1 MDMVEQNKKQS
12 QPLTLEQL
20 LHVKRAERPDREFWD
35 RFERELHQKQLSALV
50 QATPWYLRIGRIVG
64 RFARR
69 SAPITA
75 AAAAVAAGYFAV
87 SGPTTMVQTPSENP
101 AIDRYET
108 IRIRPAEP
116 ITVAAVENLPELIV
130 STSAAR
136 SEPIVAQ
143 AQPVRAEARYVM
155 DVMAKDNQPSRYVTL
170 SSPMTLLASGSPDG
184 TYVVN
189 ALSTRN
195 AYPPSASRGV
205 AQF

>member
-1 MDMVEQNKKQS
+1 MDMVERNKKQN

-50 QATPWYLRIGRIVG
+50 QAAPWYLRLGQFVG

-69 SAPITA
+69 SAPFTA

-87 SGPTTMVQTPSENP
+87 SGPTTMVQAPSKDP
-101 AIDRYET
+101 SIGRYET
-108 IRIRPAEP
+108 IRVRPADP
-116 ITVAAVENLPELIV
+116 ITVAAVENLPEMIV
-130 STSAAR
+130 PASATW
-136 SEPIVAQ
+136 SEPVVAQ
-143 AQPVRAEARYVM
+143 AQPVRAEARYVL
-155 DVMAKDNQPSRYVTL
+155 DVMAKDNRPSRYVTL
-170 SSPMTLLASGSPDG
+170 SNPKTLLASGSPDG